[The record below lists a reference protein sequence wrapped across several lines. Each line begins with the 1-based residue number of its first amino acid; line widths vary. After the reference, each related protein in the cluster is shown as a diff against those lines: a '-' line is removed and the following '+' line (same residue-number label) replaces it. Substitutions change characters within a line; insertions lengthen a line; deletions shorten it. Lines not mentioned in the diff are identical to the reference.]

1 MSTHDFT
8 LEDVRNVVTHVVT
21 SVVEASERK
30 IIKTVTEDIT
40 AEGRRIDSLGHKIDK
55 LDKRVG
61 NLENKVDN
69 LENKVDNLENKV
81 DNLDHSLRAHISD
94 PRAHRFG

>member
-69 LENKVDNLENKV
+69 LENKVDNL
-81 DNLDHSLRAHISD
+81 DHSLRAHISD